1 MSDLS
6 LASPAAA
13 SPHALPPGIGDVLME
28 SRQRWQHL
36 VNLAADLAFE
46 TDADGR
52 FVLIMPD
59 TALSW
64 PAGSLIGQPSERLV
78 GDDGS
83 GAMANPFRP
92 SVAVRGQRVW
102 LRRAD
107 GSLAMMTLSA
117 APLHDAAGRVI
128 GARGVGIDMTDSDAQ
143 AADVAGRLRRGQ
155 VLHHILL
162 RVIKET
168 DADRMMDTALWALIQ
183 GLGAEGAAMIGA
195 TSAVTVSAATMGA
208 TFPAAVSAAT
218 VGATSNNPE
227 IDVLHECG
235 PGASEVLQTASRLV
249 TGQAYEPGHA
259 TNADG
264 RLVLAVGFETR
275 SGLPAGL
282 AIWRA
287 ALSRPWDQE
296 DTVLAAAAVCIVRM
310 VLEYEALQREMVHQ
324 ARTDPL
330 TGLLNRRA
338 FVEEMDHQIA
348 RLDRQ
353 SEPGTLMFVDL
364 DAFKA
369 VNDRLGHAI
378 GDMVLIHLANIL
390 RRLVRPFDLIT
401 RLGGDEFAVWLSGAD
416 HMTAAERADY
426 LCTTA
431 PGELQ
436 APLPEP
442 FPKLGVSIGIATRQ
456 PGSPESIEDLTRRAD
471 MAMYEVK
478 RSGRR
483 HWRVSLRDGV

>member
-1 MSDLS
+1 MSELS
-6 LASPAAA
+6 LASSAAA

-52 FVLIMPD
+52 FVLMTPD
-59 TALSW
+59 TALGY

-78 GDDGS
+78 GDDGY

-92 SVAVRGQRVW
+92 SVAVRGHRAW

-117 APLHDAAGRVI
+117 APLFDAAGRII
-128 GARGVGIDMTDSDAQ
+128 GARGIGIDMTDSDAQ
-143 AADVAGRLRRGQ
+143 AADIAGRLRRGQ

-168 DADRMMDTALWALIQ
+168 DADSMMDTALWALIQ

-195 TSAVTVSAATMGA
+195 PSRDAD
-208 TFPAAVSAAT
+208 F
-218 VGATSNNPE
+218 N
-227 IDVLHECG
+227 VLHQCG
-235 PGASEVLQTASRLV
+235 PGASEVLQAASRLLA
-249 TGQAYEPGHA
+249 GQAYEPGHA
-259 TNADG
+259 TSSDG
-264 RLVLAVGFETR
+264 RLVLAVGFETK
-275 SGLPAGL
+275 SGAPAGL
-282 AIWRA
+282 AIWRP
-287 ALSRPWDQE
+287 ALSRQWDHE
-296 DTVLAAAAVCIVRM
+296 DTVLAGAAVCIVRM
-310 VLEYEALQREMVHQ
+310 ILEYGALQREMTHQ

-338 FVEEMDHQIA
+338 FIEELDRQII
-348 RLDRQ
+348 RLDRS
-353 SEPGTLMFVDL
+353 SEPGTLMFVDI
-364 DAFKA
+364 DAFKG
-369 VNDRLGHAI
+369 VNDRLGHAT
-378 GDMVLIHLANIL
+378 GDKVLIHLANML
-390 RRLVRPFDLIT
+390 RLQVRPFDLIT

-426 LCTTA
+426 LCRTA

-436 APLPEP
+436 ALLPEP
-442 FPKLGVSIGIATRQ
+442 FPKLGVSIGIATR
-456 PGSPESIEDLTRRAD
+456 PAGSTESIEDLTRRAD

-483 HWRVSLRDGV
+483 HWRVSLRDGD